1 MKPNEVNLE
10 TFSCFCKLHDCSDC
24 PLIEIV
30 KLDEYRS
37 CFRVIRNAP
46 VRAQDIVAKYF
57 EDLTGE

>member
-46 VRAQDIVAKYF
+46 VYAQDIVAKYF